1 MRESEDERR
10 PNPTKGTRP
19 PLTTDREGFRVRG
32 EGDLDGLERGTGG
45 QDWVWR
51 LTGRGSG
58 REEREKRGGRL
69 LGVDDSLESV

>member
-1 MRESEDERR
+1 MGSDE
-10 PNPTKGTRP
+10 
-19 PLTTDREGFRVRG
+19 
-32 EGDLDGLERGTGG
+32 LERGTGG
-45 QDWVWR
+45 QGWFWK